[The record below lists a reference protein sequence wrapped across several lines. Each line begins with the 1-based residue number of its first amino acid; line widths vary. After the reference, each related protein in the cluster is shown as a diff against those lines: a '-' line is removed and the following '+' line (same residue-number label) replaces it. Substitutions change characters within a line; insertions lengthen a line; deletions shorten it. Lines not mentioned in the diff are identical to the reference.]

1 MIMMGVTSSTDESLL
16 SLFIVCL
23 LSISLQ
29 CVLVFYVLVGDEPDL
44 GENLLQALP
53 LSNAAQA
60 EGDAAHLD
68 EIQR

>member
-1 MIMMGVTSSTDESLL
+1 MLA
-16 SLFIVCL
+16 
-23 LSISLQ
+23 
-29 CVLVFYVLVGDEPDL
+29 FYVLEGDEPDL

-60 EGDAAHLD
+60 EGDAADLD